1 MHVLLDDDR
10 GGLTMRRLWPW
21 QRVLASWAA
30 TRLDRELAGGASPEA
45 SASLAARA
53 AWLTSSRVRRDLAAS
68 LRGILATAGEPV
80 AAVWPRSPIGPAR
93 TPRIPVRATR
103 ISRSAP
109 LLAEVTSRL
118 LEPGPVPVRGVA
130 MVSQLLANGAG
141 PLYREASRDDLGAL
155 AEQAARALTW

>member
-10 GGLTMRRLWPW
+10 GGLRMRRLWVW
-21 QRVLASWAA
+21 HRVLASFSA
-30 TRLDRELAGGASPEA
+30 TRLDRELAGGVSPEA

-53 AWLTSSRVRRDLAAS
+53 AWLTSSQVRGDLAAS

-80 AAVWPRSPIGPAR
+80 AALWPRSPIGPAR
-93 TPRIPVRATR
+93 TPRIPLRTAR
-103 ISRSAP
+103 IRRSAP

-118 LEPGPVPVRGVA
+118 LEPGPVPARGVA
-130 MVSQLLANGAG
+130 MVTRLLADGAG